1 MRWLPWA
8 LAAMMLVSGCA
19 LLESW
24 DSGGRVERLKLDTG
38 ESWNSYDDRPRNPY
52 ANSGRHG
59 LDDMSIMLKSEKT
72 F

>member
-8 LAAMMLVSGCA
+8 LAAMVLVSGCA
-19 LLESW
+19 LLESQ
-24 DSGGRVERLKLDTG
+24 DGSGRVERLKLDTG
-38 ESWNSYDDRPRNPY
+38 ESWSSYDDRPRHPS
-52 ANSGRHG
+52 ANSGRNI